1 MSFTATVVDPLT
13 DPEPPGWRAFVAAYR
28 LPPMWDPA
36 VVREVDWCARQG
48 SAMVTVTSPG
58 HAGPVALFH
67 ARRWGPTRPGRFV
80 DPRRRPA
87 VALIDCHLDSALTP
101 GFAFADGLDDAD
113 RAEACRAYERAVRH
127 RYGWSRLGV
136 AYRNL
141 WPDQLAVVPSGW
153 RLRLRQS
160 PMMVLSN
167 EWPDA
172 AGYQASLAGKWR
184 AHLRK
189 LRRTV
194 DGDRSLHVAVAET
207 VDPQEACWL
216 GEVVRRRYRTP
227 GLPHLPRTPRYFRA
241 LAANPGMR
249 FLTYRHTSGRLVAFV
264 GFHDDGRDL
273 LAIWWGARQD
283 RDGGRDNLYF
293 DQYRRLVEIMITTG
307 RRRLLLGPGMPH
319 IKARYGARPESRWG
333 VVGR

>member
-1 MSFTATVVDPLT
+1 MSFATTIVDPLT
-13 DPEPPGWRAFVAAYR
+13 DPEPPGWRDVVAAHR

-36 VVREVDWCARQG
+36 VMREVDWCVRQG
-48 SAMVTVTSPG
+48 SAMVTVTAPG

-67 ARRWGPTRPGRFV
+67 ARQWGPARPGRFV
-80 DPRRRPA
+80 EPGRGAA
-87 VALIDCHLDSALTP
+87 VALTDCHLDSALTP

-113 RAEACRAYERAVRH
+113 RAEACRAYERAVRR
-127 RYGWSRLGV
+127 RYGRGRLGF

-141 WPDQLAVVPSGW
+141 RPDQLAVVPSAW
-153 RLRLRQS
+153 RLRLRLS
-160 PMMVLSN
+160 PMMVLTN
-167 EWPDA
+167 EWPDS
-172 AGYQASLAGKWR
+172 AGYLASLPGKWR
-184 AHLRK
+184 SHLRK

-194 DGDRSLHVAVAET
+194 DGDESLRVEVSDA

-227 GLPHLPRTPRYFRA
+227 GLPNLPRTPRYFHA
-241 LAANPGMR
+241 LAADPGTR

-273 LAIWWGARQD
+273 LAIWWGARRD
-283 RDGGRDNLYF
+283 RDGGRDSLYF
-293 DQYRRLVEIMITTG
+293 DQYRRLIDIMITWR
-307 RRRLLLGPGMPH
+307 RRRLLLGPGMAH
-319 IKARYGARPESRWG
+319 IKARYGARPEPRWG